1 MDGWHHWRNMNRKAE
16 WRMPHP
22 ASFSAWARWVADH
35 LAAVRQAAVSRL
47 QLPRATGRRQIRGGA
62 FLT

>member
-1 MDGWHHWRNMNRKAE
+1 MNRKAE